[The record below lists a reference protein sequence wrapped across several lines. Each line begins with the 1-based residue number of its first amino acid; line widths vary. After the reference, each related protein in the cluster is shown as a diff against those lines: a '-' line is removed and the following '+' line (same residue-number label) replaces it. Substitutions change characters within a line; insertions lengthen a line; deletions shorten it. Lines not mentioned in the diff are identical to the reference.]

1 MASIFRKSLGCI
13 LLLATIGLVS
23 CQSLFHD
30 STEER
35 ENITVKMP

>member
-13 LLLATIGLVS
+13 LLFATIGLVS

-30 STEER
+30 STEKK
-35 ENITVKMP
+35 ENVTVKTP